1 MHRFA
6 STALVP
12 RPVPCQSRQE
22 VQRRTAE
29 YRSTGMSAECRS
41 PEARHSERPFPK
53 IQQLHSDVRVEPQ
66 SYSFD
71 LQNCLRR
78 RCLARGW
85 RWNFLCST
93 PTVGPA
99 PRVSKDRRR
108 EDDVERRLRKNSVSS
123 RLILLVRL
131 LCLVPAKG
139 SAMTRVGITK
149 VTVNALIR

>member
-12 RPVPCQSRQE
+12 RPVPCRSRQE
-22 VQRRTAE
+22 VQRQV
-29 YRSTGMSAECRS
+29 AECSTKMSSECSS
-41 PEARHSERPFPK
+41 PEARRSEHPFPK

-123 RLILLVRL
+123 RLILLARL
-131 LCLVPAKG
+131 LCLVPAEV
-139 SAMTRVGITK
+139 TRVGITK